1 MPLIRSS
8 SRAASPGVMPRP
20 FSPSGLVATT
30 HSSIRFCAT
39 IWSVLPCCGRSR
51 IARIGGA
58 IERMMRLKSA
68 DQDARVDKHGL
79 NAIRVNT
86 LAGGGF
92 IAQQGRCAVVAFCP
106 VMKPPRPLLGICAL
120 QMRHRLRRNMI
131 LSDLRSGERRVGHE

>member
-1 MPLIRSS
+1 MELSTPLRQKPN
-8 SRAASPGVMPRP
+8 RA
-20 FSPSGLVATT
+20 
-30 HSSIRFCAT
+30 
-39 IWSVLPCCGRSR
+39 
-51 IARIGGA
+51 IGGA
-58 IERMMRLKSA
+58 IKRMMRLKSA

-86 LAGGGF
+86 LAAGGF

-131 LSDLRSGERRVGHE
+131 LSDLLKPAFDGQTLSLGRK

>member
-1 MPLIRSS
+1 
-8 SRAASPGVMPRP
+8 
-20 FSPSGLVATT
+20 
-30 HSSIRFCAT
+30 
-39 IWSVLPCCGRSR
+39 
-51 IARIGGA
+51 
-58 IERMMRLKSA
+58 MMRLKSA

-86 LAGGGF
+86 LAAGGF

-131 LSDLRSGERRVGHE
+131 LSDLLKPAFDGQTLSLGLRLQRGCLCLDRKSTRLNSSNPSLS